1 MSRSDELRIA
11 NCELRRWPMA
21 ADNPPMDIAVNLVE
35 TYLRLNG
42 YLTISEF
49 EVQER
54 RPDGEFRSVTDI
66 DIMAIRFPGEIYAGD
81 PHEVP
86 DTRLLLLEDSELRLE
101 PDQID
106 VIIGEV
112 KQAEAEFNP
121 GIRNHKVLHQML
133 QRIEWLFAG
142 DLAAIVDDLA
152 SRNLCVT
159 AARGG
164 GEIRVRLVAFGR
176 APQSDLNTMTHAH
189 MVAKLLEFFSG
200 TDMAFRPVQFRDPA
214 PAMLNLLLKSGF
226 DVSRG
231 LEGEQDG
238 AGG

>member
-1 MSRSDELRIA
+1 
-11 NCELRRWPMA
+11 
-21 ADNPPMDIAVNLVE
+21 MDIAVNLAE

-42 YLTISEF
+42 YLTLSEF

-54 RPDGEFRSVTDI
+54 RVDGTFRSVTDI
-66 DIMAIRFPGEIYAGD
+66 DIMAIRFPGDVYAGD
-81 PHEVP
+81 PHDGP
-86 DTRLLLLEDSELRLE
+86 DTRLLLLEDPELRLE

-106 VIIGEV
+106 VIVGEV

-133 QRIEWLFAG
+133 RRIEWLFVGDLERIVG
-142 DLAAIVDDLA
+142 DLASQD
-152 SRNLCVT
+152 SCVA

-176 APQSDLNTMTHAH
+176 APACDLNTMTHSH
-189 MVAKLLEFFSG
+189 MVTTLLGFFSG

-214 PAMLNLLLKSGF
+214 PAMLSLLLKSGF
-226 DVSRG
+226 GVTKG
-231 LEGEQDG
+231 LEEPDDG
-238 AGG
+238 PPVDGVIVGG